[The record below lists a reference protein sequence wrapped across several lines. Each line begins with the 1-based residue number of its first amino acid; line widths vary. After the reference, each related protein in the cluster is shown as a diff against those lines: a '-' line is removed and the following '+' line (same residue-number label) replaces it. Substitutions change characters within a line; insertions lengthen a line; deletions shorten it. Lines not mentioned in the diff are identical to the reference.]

1 MSDVVVIGKIF
12 TARRESPF
20 AEAMAVANGR
30 VMAIGAKDQV
40 LAEVG
45 PNMEIQEAHG
55 LVTPG
60 FIDAHVHTASSGLD
74 KLRLSFDDVRDAE
87 GAVRAI
93 AEYASLHPEL
103 PWLIGAGWSQAWFD
117 RGCPGKELID
127 QVVPDRPVS
136 IMNTDGHGL
145 WVNSK
150 ALHLAGIDEG
160 TDDPVDGRIERLG
173 DGSPQGTL
181 HEGAA
186 KLIERVAP
194 DDTIEDFVAGLR
206 RGQQELF
213 QYGVTGWQDAAVTSP
228 IQEAYLTLGR
238 SGELRGR
245 VVGALWWERERGIE
259 QVGELIERRDLAGP
273 GFRPTSVKL
282 MLDGVFENFTAS
294 MIDPYLDSDGRSS
307 GHRGIDFIEREALLE
322 IVPRLD
328 AEGFQCHFHA
338 IGDQAV
344 RNALDAVEAARRSN
358 GPTTNRHHI
367 AHIQVVHPDD
377 ITRFAELE
385 VAANAQPLW
394 ACNDDYQIELTT
406 PFLGPER
413 VDWQYPFGAL
423 VSSGAR
429 VGMGSDWGVS
439 TANVM
444 EEIDVAVHRT
454 CPEGEPLGPQHA
466 LDPLTALTA
475 FTAGSAYIN
484 HAESETG
491 TLAHGAFADY
501 VIFDRDPLDT
511 GVFRDAKVV
520 RTVIGGETVY
530 PEE

>member
-1 MSDVVVIGKIF
+1 MSDVVVTGKIF
-12 TARRESPF
+12 TAVSGSPL
-20 AEAMAVANGR
+20 AEAMLVSGDRISAV
-30 VMAIGAKDQV
+30 GAREEI
-40 LAEVG
+40 LAQAG
-45 PNMEIQEAHG
+45 PDHQLYEAPG
-55 LVTPG
+55 TVTPG

-74 KLRLSFDDVRDAE
+74 KLRISFEGVTDAE

-93 AEYASLHPEL
+93 AEYAAANPDL
-103 PWLIGAGWSQAWFD
+103 PWLIGAGWAQSWFE

-127 QVVPDRPVS
+127 QVEPDRPVS
-136 IMNTDGHGL
+136 VMNADGHGL

-150 ALHLAGIDEG
+150 ALELAGVDRA
-160 TDDPVDGRIERLG
+160 TADPADGRIERLP

-186 KLIERVAP
+186 KFIEEVAP
-194 DDTIEDFVAGLR
+194 QDEADEFVAGLR
-206 RGQQELF
+206 RGQLELF
-213 QYGVTGWQDAAVTSP
+213 RYGVTGWQDAAVTPP
-228 IQEAYLTLGR
+228 IQEAYLAMSR

-245 VVGALWWERERGIE
+245 VVGALWWERGEGLEQIE
-259 QVGELIERRDLAGP
+259 MLIERRQMAGP

-294 MIDPYLDSDGRSS
+294 MIEPYLDAAGGVSDN
-307 GHRGIDFIEREALLE
+307 RGIDFIERGALME

-344 RNALDAVEAARRSN
+344 RNALDAVAAAREAN
-358 GPTTNRHHI
+358 GPSGNRHHI
-367 AHIQVVHPDD
+367 AHIQVVHPSDVE
-377 ITRFAELE
+377 RFAELG
-385 VAANAQPLW
+385 VVANAQPLW
-394 ACNDDYQIELTT
+394 ACHDDEQVELTI

-413 VDWQYPFGAL
+413 VEWQYPFGAL
-423 VSSGAR
+423 VRSGAR
-429 VGMGSDWGVS
+429 LGMGSDWGVS

-444 EEIDVAVHRT
+444 KEIDVAVHRT

-466 LDPLTALTA
+466 LDPMTALTA

-484 HAESETG
+484 HAELETG
-491 TLAHGAFADY
+491 SLTAGSLADF
-501 VIFDRDPLDT
+501 VVLDRDPLDT

-520 RTVIGGETVY
+520 RTVIGGQTVY

>member
-1 MSDVVVIGKIF
+1 MSDVVVTGKIF

-30 VMAIGAKDQV
+30 VKAIGARDQV
-40 LAEVG
+40 LGEVG
-45 PNMEIQEAHG
+45 PDTHVHEAPG

-74 KLRLSFDDVRDAE
+74 KLRLSFDDVTDAE

-93 AEYASLHPEL
+93 AEYAASHPEL

-136 IMNTDGHGL
+136 IMNTDGHGI

-150 ALHLAGIDEG
+150 TLELAGIDED
-160 TDDPVDGRIERLG
+160 TDDPVDGRIERLA

-186 KLIERVAP
+186 KLVERVAP
-194 DDTIEDFVAGLR
+194 DDSVEDFVAGLR

-213 QYGVTGWQDAAVTSP
+213 QYGVTGWQDAAVTPP
-228 IQEAYLTLGR
+228 IQEAYLALAR

-245 VVGALWWERERGIE
+245 VVGALWWERERGME
-259 QVGELIERRDLAGP
+259 QVGELIKRREMAGP
-273 GFRPTSVKL
+273 GFRPSSVKL

-294 MIDPYLDSDGRSS
+294 MIDPYLDSDGRAS
-307 GHRGIDFIEREALLE
+307 GHHGIDFIEREALLE

-344 RNALDAVEAARRSN
+344 RNALDAVEVARRSN

-385 VAANAQPLW
+385 VTANAQPLW

-406 PFLGPER
+406 PFLGSQR

-429 VGMGSDWGVS
+429 LAMGSDWGVS

-466 LDPLTALTA
+466 LDPVTALTA

-484 HAESETG
+484 HAEPETG
-491 TLAHGAFADY
+491 TLAPGSIADY